1 MDGERRLARGR
12 PGPAPVSAFPSPG
25 WGTRDRRAAHGVKR
39 SFPGALVIAALAA
52 SAGTAISAETLPPPP
67 AAYFNDYAGLVPA
80 ADAQR
85 LDAKLRQFAEETS
98 TQVVVVVFPNLPSP
112 SLEDFTVRAAQ
123 SWRVGRKDWDNG
135 AVLFV
140 FVNDRTM
147 RIETGYGLEGALP
160 DQLAGRILDEQ
171 VRPRFRAGDWTGGL
185 EAGIDG
191 ILAATRGEYEAPP
204 KKAPEVPIVP
214 ILILV
219 FFVILLLWLAA
230 QGSRHVY
237 VERTYGSRGFRRGG
251 GYWGGGSSWGDGS
264 ASSGGGGGFSGGG
277 FSGGGGSFG
286 GGGASSSW

>member
-1 MDGERRLARGR
+1 M
-12 PGPAPVSAFPSPG
+12 
-25 WGTRDRRAAHGVKR
+25 RAALR
-39 SFPGALVIAALAA
+39 ALVVFGLLAGGAAGVWA
-52 SAGTAISAETLPPPP
+52 AETLPPPP
-67 AAYFNDYAGLVPA
+67 TAYFNDYAGLVSA

-85 LDAKLRQFAEETS
+85 LDAKLRQFAEQTS
-98 TQVVVVVFPNLPSP
+98 TQVVVAVFPSLPSP

-135 AVLFV
+135 AVFFV
-140 FVNDRTM
+140 FVDDRKM

-191 ILAATRGEYEAPP
+191 IMAATRGEYTAPP
-204 KKAPEVPIVP
+204 QE
-214 ILILV
+214 
-219 FFVILLLWLAA
+219 AA
-230 QGSRHVY
+230 GCPPRRHPHH
-237 VERTYGSRGFRRGG
+237 RP
-251 GYWGGGSSWGDGS
+251 
-264 ASSGGGGGFSGGG
+264 ASSSSSSGSPRRARGTATWAGPTTAGAGGATAAPGAAGAPGAAVAADGAVAAGGGG